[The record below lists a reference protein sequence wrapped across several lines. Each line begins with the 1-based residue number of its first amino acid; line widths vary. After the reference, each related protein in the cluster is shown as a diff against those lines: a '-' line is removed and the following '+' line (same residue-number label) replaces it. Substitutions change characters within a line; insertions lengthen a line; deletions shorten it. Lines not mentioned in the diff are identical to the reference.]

1 MSKLLNVQKI
11 CKSSANLPGVP
22 VTQTIWSFFAALR
35 VKAFL
40 GSIYPSPVD
49 TSEMV
54 DPPFVSPPRIG
65 TLKLS
70 EALLISHALIG

>member
-1 MSKLLNVQKI
+1 MSKLLNVQKY
-11 CKSSANLPGVP
+11 ARAVPNLPGVP

-54 DPPFVSPPRIG
+54 DPPSCLR
-65 TLKLS
+65 KNWNS
-70 EALLISHALIG
+70 EIIRSSSYPMH